1 MVVNHHP
8 LTNTET
14 KYIIELNILE
24 CSLVEC
30 FGDLFQNRRQAL
42 TGPLERG
49 GEGGLAR
56 TALRACGQM
65 YLLPDSQAE
74 CRALQLEGLPFHVLG
89 SHQRYESL
97 SFPGLFFLKS
107 LLSACTCS
115 ILEVSLEPR

>member
-1 MVVNHHP
+1 MFWRFIP
-8 LTNTET
+8 
-14 KYIIELNILE
+14 
-24 CSLVEC
+24 
-30 FGDLFQNRRQAL
+30 RRQAL

-97 SFPGLFFLKS
+97 PFPGLFFFFFFEVFVVCLHMFYLGGFFGAS
-107 LLSACTCS
+107 MRCTNA
-115 ILEVSLEPR
+115 